1 MAVQVVYMLNVG
13 DERLMSVQEAAQ
25 HLKCNRNTIYQLM
38 DKGFI
43 KYMKFGRNRKP
54 QYSSLCRF
62 LSEYAGKDVFELLG
76 ISKEKDDDGEDEN
89 GKEG

>member
-13 DERLMSVQEAAQ
+13 DERLMTVQEAAQ
-25 HLKCNRNTIYQLM
+25 HLKCNRNTVYKLM
-38 DKGFI
+38 DKGFL

-54 QYSSLCRF
+54 QYSSLCHF

-76 ISKEKDDDGEDEN
+76 ISNEKPDDADVEIE
-89 GKEG
+89 KEG